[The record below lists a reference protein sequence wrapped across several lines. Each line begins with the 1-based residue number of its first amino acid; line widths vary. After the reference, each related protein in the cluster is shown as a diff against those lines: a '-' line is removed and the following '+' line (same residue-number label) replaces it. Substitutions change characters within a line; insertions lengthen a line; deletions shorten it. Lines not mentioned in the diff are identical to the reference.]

1 MTDPHAPLIAW
12 GVDPIYFGSEKLGR
26 EHLDRVSTTRPVAVI
41 HMSIHLMGAN
51 TAALHDCGI
60 FDDCQIEGVVKK
72 SGRYAAR
79 RAGGVRRHGANPE

>member
-60 FDDCQIEGVVKK
+60 FDDCQIEGVVKI
-72 SGRYAAR
+72 RT
-79 RAGGVRRHGANPE
+79 VRCTASWWSSPPWGQS